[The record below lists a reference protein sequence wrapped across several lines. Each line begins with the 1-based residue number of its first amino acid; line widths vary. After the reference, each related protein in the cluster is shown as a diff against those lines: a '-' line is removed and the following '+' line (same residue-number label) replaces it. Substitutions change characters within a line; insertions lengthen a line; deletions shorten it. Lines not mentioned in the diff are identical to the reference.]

1 MMRPTV
7 SHNGSILLRFSLFLM
22 AMTVALAAFA
32 QPGNPSY
39 SLSANTYLELEIQ
52 PIALLDI
59 ETGQSNTNFSL
70 TVDAP
75 SEAGEG
81 LGTNAL
87 KTNNDNWINYSSGV
101 PPTVTRKIQAS
112 INSGTI
118 PTGFEIRLSAGNAT
132 GSGGG
137 VLGSPA
143 GGYIVLTGS
152 PQDIIDGI
160 RGAYTG
166 DGPSNGHRLT
176 YSLHHSGGS
185 FSAVEQQN
193 TTVNVLFTI
202 IDY

>member
-1 MMRPTV
+1 MRPTV
-7 SHNGSILLRFSLFLM
+7 SHKDSILLRFSLFLM
-22 AMTVALAAFA
+22 VMTLALAALA

-39 SLSANTYLELEIQ
+39 SLSANTYLELELQ

-59 ETGQSNTNFSL
+59 ETSQANSNFSM
-70 TVDAP
+70 TVDVP
-75 SEAGEG
+75 TEAGEG
-81 LGTNAL
+81 FGTNPL

-101 PPTVTRKIQAS
+101 QPTVSRKVQAS
-112 INSGTI
+112 INSGTV
-118 PTGFEIRLSAGNAT
+118 PAGFEIRLSVGNAT

-137 VLGSPA
+137 VLGTPLS
-143 GGYIVLTGS
+143 GYIAITSS

-176 YSLHHSGGS
+176 YALHHTGGS
-185 FSAVEQQN
+185 FSALEQQS